1 MLAISERRLQL
12 LILIVGLILV
22 ISSSV
27 LWAISGDVSDVD
39 YWRTLGYPGVF
50 FLSFLG
56 SVALVLPIPGLIAV
70 CGAAGLELNPVFIGI
85 LSGTGEAIGELS
97 GYAIGFGGRTVI
109 EKRAFY
115 YKVRNWMEHRG
126 SLVIF
131 LVSVIP
137 NPLVDIVGIAAGGLR
152 YPIIKFFVVV
162 LIGKCIKGLIVVN
175 TCSWIADFISWG

>member
-39 YWRTLGYPGVF
+39 YWRTLGYPAVF

-70 CGAAGLELNPVFIGI
+70 CGAGGLELNPVFIGI
-85 LSGTGEAIGELS
+85 LSGTGETIGELS

-115 YKVRNWMEHRG
+115 HKVRNWMEHRG

>member
-1 MLAISERRLQL
+1 MSAIGERRLQL
-12 LILIVGLILV
+12 FVLAVGLSLV
-22 ISSSV
+22 ITSSV
-27 LWAISGDVSDVD
+27 LWAISGDVSDVN

-56 SVALVLPIPGLIAV
+56 SVALVLPVPGLIAV
-70 CGAAGLELNPVFIGI
+70 CGAGGLALNPIFIGL
-85 LSGTGEAIGELS
+85 LSGTGETIGEVS

-109 EKRAFY
+109 ERRAFY
-115 YKVRNWMEHRG
+115 HRVRNWMEQRG

-152 YPIIKFFVVV
+152 YPIIKFFIIV
-162 LIGKCIKGLIVVN
+162 LVGKSIKGLIVVN
-175 TCSWIADFISWG
+175 TCSWIADYISWG